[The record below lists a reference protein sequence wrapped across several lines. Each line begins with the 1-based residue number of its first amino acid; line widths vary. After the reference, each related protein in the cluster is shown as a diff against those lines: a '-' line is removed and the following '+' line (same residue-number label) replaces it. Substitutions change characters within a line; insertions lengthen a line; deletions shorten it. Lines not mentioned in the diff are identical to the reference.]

1 MKKKKKNYNNNK
13 NKNKNKYKKWMMIKT
28 VALPNDIVFR
38 ERVKCR
44 LPVENKG
51 YFEIAHLFLH
61 KSCEHQ
67 KLSKTVH

>member
-1 MKKKKKNYNNNK
+1 MKKKKKNYNNNN

-51 YFEIAHLFLH
+51 QL
-61 KSCEHQ
+61 
-67 KLSKTVH
+67 